1 MIFSAKF
8 DYHQIKTIGKK
19 AYRMSSY
26 KVTLNSELGKHIT
39 HFHTFLVRL
48 GRYGTRMKV
57 FDNVRKQTH
66 LKSSP
71 DLTTGV
77 ITRWNSDHL
86 EQSIASEN
94 HSYLE
99 IALKRMICPT
109 DINSYFTHTAGRIQE
124 QCYHQLL
131 TGMFI
136 INMNPQYSLSSSILS
151 SLKVPWL
158 CFTMSFDKDM
168 RIHGITHD

>member
-66 LKSSP
+66 LKSSL

-77 ITRWNSDHL
+77 ITRWNSYHL

-109 DINSYFTHTAGRIQE
+109 DINSDFYTYRWQNLGVVLPSIIDWDV
-124 QCYHQLL
+124 YHQYESTVQPLK
-131 TGMFI
+131 
-136 INMNPQYSLSSSILS
+136 QYSEFSQGAMVMFHNEL
-151 SLKVPWL
+151 
-158 CFTMSFDKDM
+158 
-168 RIHGITHD
+168 